1 MHDINELITKN
12 FNDNISYLQSNH
24 RETFDKLA
32 ALDSAIANGHYIEK
46 YELVYE
52 HNYFDV
58 FEKNTNSYL
67 YTQDSAKYADIAA
80 ESINYNIDENLFKC
94 FHEHEFNEDSLKMY
108 EEMDPLEHEMSG
120 FAPIMNYYKNK
131 STKDK
136 LLKTLNKFVFFGV
149 GLGLHISSI
158 HQKIHSEVYLIVEDD
173 LELFRLSLF
182 TLNYANIAKE
192 STLIFSVFE
201 QNSEFTLTCTNFF
214 DTKYYYNHYIKYFH
228 ILSHSDEKIEQFH
241 IAVSSQS
248 HLLFYYNTLLNQYI
262 KPLDYMFKDYNFLNK
277 NLNFNDIKLK
287 DTKFLILGAGP
298 SLQKNK
304 EWLKEN
310 QDNFIIMAVSATI
323 PFLIQENIKADI
335 IVHLDAFNT
344 SIKFYEDPKY
354 LKHLENSLFFFSD
367 RIPSQII
374 DNLPKDKIFFF
385 ENGTNYKENTLKPS
399 APCVGSISYQILLF
413 LNAQRIYLLGVDL
426 AIDSA
431 TGKTH
436 IDSHSY
442 VQTMNINENKIK
454 KDLFTYDE
462 TLLPVKGNMGDEAV
476 TMAYLITSIDSINQS
491 TQVFKSS
498 EQKAFNLGDGAKFI
512 DIEAI
517 HTKEIKYTHNYNK
530 HIASSYL
537 YDLCNSEPLTR
548 LNSSE
553 NESLNNKL
561 THSID
566 LHKILEKYSLK
577 DITSS
582 EQYIK
587 ELINLTLQLTNEKEK
602 SKYELSRVIDTYLK
616 YILGFIFDLSNS
628 KEENDLISHLKHLD
642 TLLIQNLT
650 LITKVYIDKIK
661 NKIKSN

>member
-24 RETFDKLA
+24 PETFDKLA
-32 ALDSAIANGHYIEK
+32 ALDSAIANAHYKEK

-52 HNYFDV
+52 NAYFDV
-58 FEKNTNSYL
+58 FEKDTKSYL
-67 YTQDSAKYADIAA
+67 YTTDSSKYADIAA
-80 ESINYNIDENLFKC
+80 QSINYNIEENLFKC
-94 FHEHEFNEDSLKMY
+94 FHEHEFNEDNLNMY
-108 EEMDPLEHEMSG
+108 KEMDPLEHEMSG
-120 FAPIMNYYKNK
+120 FAPIMDYYKKK
-131 STKDK
+131 STKNK
-136 LLKTLNKFVFFGV
+136 LLKTLDKFVFFGV

-158 HQKIHSEVYLIVEDD
+158 HQKLHSEVYLIIEDD

-182 TLNYANIAKE
+182 TLNYADIAKE
-192 STLIFSVFE
+192 STLIFSIFE
-201 QNSEFTLTCTNFF
+201 QNSEFSITCTKFF

-277 NLNFNDIKLK
+277 NLNLNDAKLK

-323 PFLIQENIKADI
+323 PFLIQEDIKADI

-344 SIKFYEDPKY
+344 SMKFYEDPEY
-354 LKHLENSLFFFSD
+354 LKHLEDSIFFFSD
-367 RIPSQII
+367 RVPSLII
-374 DNLPKDKIFFF
+374 EQLPKDKIFFF
-385 ENGTNYKENTLKPS
+385 ENGTKYKEKTLKPS
-399 APCVGSISYQILLF
+399 TPCVGSISYQILLF
-413 LNAQRIYLLGVDL
+413 LNAQNIYLLGLDL
-426 AIDSA
+426 AIDSK

-442 VQTMNINENKIK
+442 VQTLNVDENTIK

-462 TLLPVKGNMGDEAV
+462 SLLPIKGNFGDEAL
-476 TMAYLITSIDSINQS
+476 TTAYLLTSIVSINQS
-491 TQVFKSS
+491 TQVFKNS
-498 EQKAFNLGDGAKFI
+498 EQNVFNLGDGAKFI
-512 DIEAI
+512 DIEAAS
-517 HTKEIKYTHNYNK
+517 TKELKYISNYNK
-530 HIASSYL
+530 KAVSIHI
-537 YDLCNSEPLTR
+537 YDLCKHEPLNE
-548 LNSSE
+548 LNASE
-553 NESLNNKL
+553 LASLSDKL

-566 LHKILEKYSLK
+566 INKTLVRYSSTK
-577 DITSS
+577 HTSS
-582 EQYIK
+582 AQYIK
-587 ELINLTLQLTNEKEK
+587 DLIALTHTLTNEKEK
-602 SKYELSRVIDTYLK
+602 SKYELSRVIDAYLK
-616 YILGFIFDLSNS
+616 YILGFIFDLANS
-628 KEENDLISHLKHLD
+628 KEENNLISNLKHLD
-642 TLLIQNLT
+642 ALLVQNLL
-650 LITKVYIDKIK
+650 LITKVYTDKIE